1 MTKKVSSS
9 RSREVSKSAK
19 RSKRVNR
26 TSTRDINIDD
36 QMSPTKGRRIDKNV
50 DEGSIEEE
58 TLDRDAPYNKTYGLR

>member
-9 RSREVSKSAK
+9 RTKQVSKSAK

-26 TSTRDINIDD
+26 TVAKNINVDS
-36 QMSPTKGRRIDKNV
+36 QMTPTKNKRVAQHR

-58 TLDRDAPYNKTYGLR
+58 TLDRDAPYNRTYGRE